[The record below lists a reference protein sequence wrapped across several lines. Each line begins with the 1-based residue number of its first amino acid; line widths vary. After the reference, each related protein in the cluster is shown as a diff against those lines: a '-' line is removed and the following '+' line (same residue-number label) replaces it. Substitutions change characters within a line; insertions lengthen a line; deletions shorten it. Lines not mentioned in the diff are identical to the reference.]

1 MSTAILCYA
10 GAKLPDHRGEKAGA
24 HHNTMFSLYSLFS
37 GVGCERTYLFSI
49 LLKVFVHRRI
59 PQGWSCLLNLPGT
72 GTQALWDGWHPRN

>member
-1 MSTAILCYA
+1 
-10 GAKLPDHRGEKAGA
+10 
-24 HHNTMFSLYSLFS
+24 MFSLYSLFS